1 MAAGSSSQRRR
12 GVIASRAR
20 LTHALTG
27 AGLKTQA
34 ALAERIADTEDL
46 DSPPKDAVG
55 RAFRELPVDLLTLER
70 IARALGVE
78 AHTLYRTA
86 DEQVLPASADQPETA
101 RGGRLPIGL
110 ALATLA
116 LIAAAL
122 SWPPDE
128 EGSERVPSGGGNV
141 APAALGLGTPT
152 LVVLPIEGDAGD
164 ALGSRLRERLASTF
178 RVATGTANVIAGTL
192 DTEDVADRLRSD
204 AVVDG
209 QVVRVGRLAGLRVWL
224 YSQGARRQVWAE
236 SLPAVALERRRESL
250 VERATVAVKRA
261 TGFPVD
267 HDGPAPHFPLAP
279 VQNDYLE
286 GEYHLGR
293 PSNELNVKRAQ
304 ARFEAAL
311 RRDSNYARAHAGLC
325 QTLLEEHWMSD
336 EERALEDAG
345 LACGQALQ
353 LDPDD
358 PVVAAAHAH
367 YLRRTGRND
376 EAIARY
382 EAVVEAYP
390 LDAAAWTGLASSLL
404 HAYRQ
409 HGDEAILA
417 RAKTAART
425 AAGADPQ
432 VWKSLFALASME
444 YFDGDVAAAIIA
456 SEEALERDEN
466 EYVAANLGTFYLC
479 DGRFEPAIR
488 AYSLA
493 RELAPGSYVGD
504 EFLGMAH
511 YFAGDFEESAEL
523 RRRAIDS
530 IATGEPEIHEMWG
543 NLGDSYRQLGRRDEA
558 VEAYLHAAEI
568 AERDHLR
575 GTAPAADRAARAYY
589 YTMLGQLDTGLVPE
603 EIEES
608 LAAGLDDIDAAL
620 VSATAHRRMAQ
631 TWLARGEIGKARRS
645 LARATETCRGYA
657 DLPDL
662 AMLTEPRADLQQQRR

>member
-1 MAAGSSSQRRR
+1 
-12 GVIASRAR
+12 
-20 LTHALTG
+20 
-27 AGLKTQA
+27 
-34 ALAERIADTEDL
+34 
-46 DSPPKDAVG
+46 VG

-70 IARALGVE
+70 IARALGV
-78 AHTLYRTA
+78 AVHTLYRTA
-86 DEQVLPASADQPETA
+86 DEQALPASAGQPEIPG
-101 RGGRLPIGL
+101 GGRLAIGL
-110 ALATLA
+110 ALAALA
-116 LIAAAL
+116 VAAVAL
-122 SWPPDE
+122 AWLF
-128 EGSERVPSGGGNV
+128 GVGRSGV
-141 APAALGLGTPT
+141 QTPAVGDAQPALGLGTPT
-152 LVVLPIEGDAGD
+152 LVVRPFDGDAGD
-164 ALGSRLRERLASTF
+164 ALGSRLRERLAATF
-178 RVATGTANVIAGTL
+178 SVATGTANVIAGPL
-192 DTEDVADRLRSD
+192 DTEAVADRLRSD

-209 QVVRVGRLAGLRVWL
+209 EILRVGRLAGLRVWL
-224 YSQGARRQVWAE
+224 YSQGVRRQIWAE

-250 VERATVAVKRA
+250 VQRAAAAVKRA

-267 HDGPAPHFPLAP
+267 DDGPAPHFPLAP
-279 VQNDYLE
+279 VQDDYLE
-286 GEYHLGR
+286 GEFHLDR

-304 ARFEAAL
+304 GRFEAAL
-311 RRDSNYARAHAGLC
+311 RRDSNYAKAHAGLC

-382 EAVVEAYP
+382 EAVVETYP

-409 HGDEAILA
+409 QGDNALLA
-417 RAKTAART
+417 RAKSAART
-425 AAGADPQ
+425 AADADPK

-444 YFDGDVAAAIIA
+444 YFDGDVAAAIAA
-456 SEEALERDEN
+456 SEEALARDEN

-488 AYSLA
+488 AYTLA
-493 RELAPGSYVGD
+493 QELAPGSYVGD

-511 YFAGDFEESAEL
+511 YFAGNFEKSAEL

-543 NLGDSYRQLGRRDEA
+543 NIGDSYRKLGRRDEA
-558 VEAYLHAAEI
+558 IEAYLRAAEI

-589 YTMLGQLDTGLVPE
+589 YTMLGELDPDLVPRAIQE
-603 EIEES
+603 A
-608 LAAGLDDIDAAL
+608 LAAELDDIDAAL

-631 TWLARGEIGKARRS
+631 TWLARGEIEKARRS
-645 LARATETCRGYA
+645 LANATETCRGYA

-662 AMLTEPRADLQQQRR
+662 ASLTGSRDSNKKNR